1 MDDDRHILTQW
12 LALEETKTIQGE
24 SVTKASQEDRAA
36 IRRVLYEILCVLL
49 EDQEMITKYAC
60 FYLANSLLWS
70 CRVKDAA
77 LLQLFFDL
85 FDRLLHKEG
94 MSTFFIESMTGFSHI
109 SLDIPEDLILDKS
122 SQQAAQ
128 PAEPLTV
135 ETITEGIPEK
145 PKEDLNGGRSDAL

>member
-1 MDDDRHILTQW
+1 M
-12 LALEETKTIQGE
+12 
-24 SVTKASQEDRAA
+24 TKASQEDRAA

-70 CRVKDAA
+70 CRVKDTA